1 MPEEES
7 RGLQFGRYFEEFA
20 VGAVFA
26 HSPGKTVTESDNN
39 LFCLLTRNA
48 HPLHSDVEYA
58 KGTQHGRNVV
68 VGTYV
73 FSLVVGMSVA
83 DISGKA
89 IANLGYEEVR
99 HDQPVFVGDTLHA
112 RTTVLETRPSRSK
125 SDRGIVRVRTEAF
138 NQNGER
144 VLQFTRS
151 VLVPRGAGEV

>member
-1 MPEEES
+1 MRGEES
-7 RGLQFGRYFEEFA
+7 RGLQFGRYLDEFA
-20 VGAVFA
+20 AGDVFD

-48 HPLHSDVEYA
+48 HPLHSDAEYVKA
-58 KGTQHGRNVV
+58 TEHGRNVV

-89 IANLGYEEVR
+89 IANLGYEEVQ
-99 HDQPVFVGDTLHA
+99 HDRPVFVGDTLHA

-125 SDRGIVRVRTEAF
+125 PDRGIVHVRTEAF

-151 VLVPRGAGEV
+151 VLVPRSAGEV